1 MDQTE
6 TVDPEPKKEG
16 RTWTEEFKVSG
27 ADLVDEVKKL
37 VHEGNVRH
45 VLIKNESGQKV
56 FEMPLNL
63 GVVGAVL
70 LPFWV
75 SLAAIVVIAARYSV
89 EVVREE
95 PLNPS

>member
-1 MDQTE
+1 MEPD
-6 TVDPEPKKEG
+6 PKKEG
-16 RTWTEEFKVSG
+16 GKTWTEEFKVSG
-27 ADLVDEVKKL
+27 EQLVDEVKKL

-45 VLIKNESGQKV
+45 VLVKNEAGHKV

-70 LPFWV
+70 LPFWI
-75 SLAAIVVIAARYSV
+75 SLAAIVVIAARYTI